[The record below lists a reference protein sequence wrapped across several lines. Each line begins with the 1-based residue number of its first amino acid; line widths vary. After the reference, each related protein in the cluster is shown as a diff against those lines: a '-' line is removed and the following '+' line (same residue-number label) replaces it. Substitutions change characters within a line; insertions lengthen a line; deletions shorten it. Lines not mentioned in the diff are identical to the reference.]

1 MTGPVSVSSKKGYV
15 MKDKKAGLSI
25 IDKGLSVKG
34 AVNVPGK
41 LIIMGTLEGTLEGD
55 TIVTAQGS
63 HVMADMKVR
72 EIVIGGKFEGDVTAY
87 ENVTLLKTADFTGKI
102 FCRNID
108 VEPGGQLNG
117 SVKILEADHEALC
130 SGTKTSA

>member
-1 MTGPVSVSSKKGYV
+1 M

-34 AVNVPGK
+34 VVHVQGK
-41 LIIMGTLEGTLEGD
+41 LIIIGTLEGTLEGD
-55 TIVTAQGS
+55 AVVAAQGS
-63 HVMADMKVR
+63 HVMADVKVR
-72 EIVIGGKFEGDVTAY
+72 EMVIGGKFEGDVTAH
-87 ENVTLLKTADFTGKI
+87 ENVKLLKTADFTGKI

-117 SVKILEADHEALC
+117 SVKILEADDGALG
-130 SGTKTSA
+130 SDAKTSG

>member
-1 MTGPVSVSSKKGYV
+1 

-25 IDKGLSVKG
+25 IDKDLRVKG
-34 AVNVPGK
+34 VVDVQGK
-41 LIIMGTLEGTLEGD
+41 LIIIGTLEGTLEGD
-55 TIVTAQGS
+55 TVVTAQGS
-63 HVMADMKVR
+63 CVMADVKAR

-87 ENVTLLKTADFTGKI
+87 ENVRLLKTAEFTGKI

-117 SVKILEADHEALC
+117 SVKILEADDEPLR
-130 SGTKTSA
+130 SWTKTSG